1 MRAGDAAWANPYL
14 VVRRAASAHR
24 RSFPYAEKDF
34 VLRGRVYSQ
43 TWRPGDGAA

>member
-14 VVRRAASAHR
+14 VVRRAASAHH

-34 VLRGRVYSQ
+34 VLLALLYSR
-43 TWRPGDGAA
+43 TLRSGEGAT